1 VRVGQDNIDAAVKA
15 LAGIDAFFARVDTVG
30 AQADAGVLDAFRSAM
45 DNDLDTPA
53 ATALMFDTMRRANA
67 AIDAGNA
74 GDSAALAAAVREMCA
89 AFGLTIN
96 DVGDVDPAM
105 VAKAAELDAARAA
118 KDFARADALRG
129 EIQAAGYVVET
140 TKDGTRV
147 RRG

>member
-1 VRVGQDNIDAAVKA
+1 MN
-15 LAGIDAFFARVDTVG
+15 
-30 AQADAGVLDAFRSAM
+30 
-45 DNDLDTPA
+45 NDLDTPA

-67 AIDAGNA
+67 AIDAGNTTE
-74 GDSAALAAAVREMCA
+74 SASLAAAVREMCA

-96 DVGDVDPAM
+96 DVGDVDPVM